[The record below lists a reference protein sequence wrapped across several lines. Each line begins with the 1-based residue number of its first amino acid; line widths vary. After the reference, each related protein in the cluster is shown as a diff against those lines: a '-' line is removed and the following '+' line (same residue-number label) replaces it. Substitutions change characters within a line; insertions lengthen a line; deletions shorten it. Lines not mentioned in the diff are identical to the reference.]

1 MRRKSCDV
9 VGWGDRQKTDL
20 KMLIR
25 GRRHT
30 PCIRIAVTAAI
41 SIETVAS
48 SYRITVRD
56 GVKIP

>member
-9 VGWGDRQKTDL
+9 VGWGDGQKTDL

-48 SYRITVRD
+48 FLFRRLSVFQ
-56 GVKIP
+56 